1 MLRPQKYHLEQL
13 ESELNQ
19 TIPNKIKTR
28 LESRLSDFRDR
39 REQLIELV
47 REGEMTLRFAS
58 ARARELA
65 EGLGSEIRNDL
76 EGLIQNRSVLAK
88 SLQNSVQIKQK
99 AQSADEIQRQSLEL
113 LKANLVEL
121 QINNRKVQ
129 FESKTYVRNATNQ
142 LPTPSV
148 DKLFELLAEATQA
161 RDDAAV
167 EWSKRQLEQL
177 QPYVVSENL
186 KDRIDLACDRPDRI
200 NHRIV
205 AKYKEQIQEHIN
217 NPEMLIALL
226 DKAISVK
233 DANACLAVYELVRG
247 HSDQFSEE
255 FQSQIAGRIERF
267 SEVVLNYV
275 SEFERQH
282 RLLEIQ
288 KIEEFSSL
296 SKLYLDQSSD
306 LGAIEPVTEKEAELK
321 RRRDALGDRGA
332 ITPMGLIPGQSL
344 HHATE
349 AQPNPDID
357 NEDKDSV
364 SI

>member
-39 REQLIELV
+39 REQLIGLV
-47 REGEMTLRFAS
+47 REGEMTLRFAN
-58 ARARELA
+58 ARVRELA

-76 EGLIQNRSVLAK
+76 DGLFQNRSVLAT
-88 SLQNSVQIKQK
+88 SLQKSVQLKNK
-99 AQSADEIQRQSLEL
+99 AQSVDEIQRQSLEL

-121 QINNRKVQ
+121 QINNRRVE
-129 FESKTYVRNATNQ
+129 FESKTYDRNATNQ
-142 LPTPSV
+142 LPTPSI
-148 DKLFELLAEATQA
+148 DKLFGLLTEASQA
-161 RDDAAV
+161 RDDAAI

-226 DKAISVK
+226 DKALSVR
-233 DANACLAVYELVRG
+233 DANACLAVYKMIRV
-247 HSDQFSEE
+247 HSDEISEE
-255 FQSQIAGRIERF
+255 FQSQIAGRIEQF

-282 RLLEIQ
+282 RLLEMQ
-288 KIEEFSSL
+288 RIEEFSNL
-296 SKLYLDQSSD
+296 SKLYLDESSD
-306 LGAIEPVTEKEAELK
+306 LGPIEPLSEKEAELK
-321 RRRDALGDRGA
+321 RQRDALGDRGM

-349 AQPNPDID
+349 ARPDPDID